1 MIIGVGTDIVS
12 VDRIAAALERFGERF
27 RKRVYTERE
36 LALADRLPDRV
47 GVLAKRWA
55 AKEACSKALGTGLRR
70 GVALRDIMVE
80 TTPGGMPEIRLAGKS
95 RERLAAISP
104 RGHDALIHVSMTD
117 DRPWAA
123 AIVVIEARPTGDLQ
137 A

>member
-1 MIIGVGTDIVS
+1 MIVGVGTDIVS
-12 VDRIAAALERFGERF
+12 VDRISAALERFGERF
-27 RKRVYTERE
+27 RNRVYTERE
-36 LALADRLPDRV
+36 IALADRLPDPA

-55 AKEACSKALGTGLRR
+55 AKEACSKALGTGLRQ

-80 TTPGGMPEIRLAGKS
+80 TVPGGMPEIRLAGKA
-95 RERLAAISP
+95 RDRLAAISP
-104 RGHDALIHVSMTD
+104 LGHDAFVHVSMTD

-123 AIVVIEARPTGDLQ
+123 AIVVIEARPAGGGK

>member
-1 MIIGVGTDIVS
+1 MIIGIGTDIVS

-27 RKRVYTERE
+27 RNRVYTEHE
-36 LALADRLPDRV
+36 LALADRLPDRA

-123 AIVVIEARPTGDLQ
+123 AIVVIEVRPAGDLQ

>member
-1 MIIGVGTDIVS
+1 MIIGIGTDIVS

-27 RKRVYTERE
+27 RNRVYTEHE
-36 LALADRLPDRV
+36 LALADRLPDRA

-123 AIVVIEARPTGDLQ
+123 AIVVIEARPAGDLQ